1 MSSIFSLSSGSSP
14 RMCLVLI
21 RKLKGYFSGSLQMG
35 AHIAKMPKLRT
46 PIASTLRVAV
56 LLSQGHMWGFMG
68 DPVFLV
74 GRKNAS

>member
-1 MSSIFSLSSGSSP
+1 
-14 RMCLVLI
+14 
-21 RKLKGYFSGSLQMG
+21 MG

-46 PIASTLRVAV
+46 PIPITLRDSSIIV
-56 LLSQGHMWGFMG
+56 QGHMWGFMG